1 MRIGRRFESACP
13 VEGSGDNT
21 ATALGKLED
30 LYEQC
35 VSELEDV
42 EEGLEECRENGFTDE
57 LAYDELMVTKL
68 GISQLIKQFDI
79 ATDTL
84 SPARNRT
91 STSRKR
97 THRPNEP
104 LSYFKRKKRRPTN
117 MKRTFTAIIWSLPL
131 AGRVLARLRQHQPV

>member
-1 MRIGRRFESACP
+1 MRPSARWLEP
-13 VEGSGDNT
+13 ILSEKLEQRLTAQGNT
-21 ATALGKLED
+21 DDAVTALGKLED

-79 ATDTL
+79 ATGYAEPSPEPYQYQPKTDT
-84 SPARNRT
+84 PA
-91 STSRKR
+91 
-97 THRPNEP
+97 E
-104 LSYFKRKKRRPTN
+104 
-117 MKRTFTAIIWSLPL
+117 
-131 AGRVLARLRQHQPV
+131 

>member
-1 MRIGRRFESACP
+1 MRIGRRFESVCP

-79 ATDTL
+79 ATGYAEPQPGTV
-84 SPARNRT
+84 SVPAENGHTGRM
-91 STSRKR
+91 SRC
-97 THRPNEP
+97 HI
-104 LSYFKRKKRRPTN
+104 SKKEKGDPT
-117 MKRTFTAIIWSLPL
+117 
-131 AGRVLARLRQHQPV
+131 